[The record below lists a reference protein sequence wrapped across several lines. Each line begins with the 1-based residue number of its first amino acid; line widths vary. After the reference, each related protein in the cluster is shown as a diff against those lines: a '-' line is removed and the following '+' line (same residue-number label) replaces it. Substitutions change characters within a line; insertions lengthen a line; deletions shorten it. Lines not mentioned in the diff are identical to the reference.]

1 MNIEEEWKRHG
12 VLFRGLIAQS
22 VRAFDCYLYYSL
34 SKGPLFEP
42 RLVRNIFLKINFK
55 NIYKIKK
62 IFLIFATFMLAN
74 MMNIDIAIGNL
85 SLCICLF

>member
-1 MNIEEEWKRHG
+1 
-12 VLFRGLIAQS
+12 
-22 VRAFDCYLYYSL
+22 
-34 SKGPLFEP
+34 
-42 RLVRNIFLKINFK
+42 LKINFK